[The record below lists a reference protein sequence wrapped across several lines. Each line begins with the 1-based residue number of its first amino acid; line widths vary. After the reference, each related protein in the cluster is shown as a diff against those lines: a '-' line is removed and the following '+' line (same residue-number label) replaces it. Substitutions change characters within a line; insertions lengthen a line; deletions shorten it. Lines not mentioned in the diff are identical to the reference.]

1 MEVLFTFL
9 GNALP
14 RFNWCDNIRFRF
26 YRFAGMTIGRD
37 SKFFGPIMI
46 RPLGGAK
53 NIQVG
58 SDAFLNTEIR
68 FGCPSQKITI
78 GNRCQI
84 GPRVCF
90 ESVNHTL
97 IFSKECGRKDE
108 VLPITVEDEVW
119 IGCGAIIL
127 PRVTIGRGSVVA
139 AGAVVTQSVA
149 SMCVVGGVPAKVIKM
164 LDNNVSNKA

>member
-1 MEVLFTFL
+1 MNILIEVLFIFL

-58 SDAFLNTEIR
+58 SDVFLNTEIR

-90 ESVNHTL
+90 ESVNHAL
-97 IFSKECGRKDE
+97 IYSKEFGRKDE
-108 VLPITVEDEVW
+108 VLPINVEDEAW
-119 IGCGAIIL
+119 IGCSAIIL
-127 PRVTIGRGSVVA
+127 PGVTIGHGSVVA
-139 AGAVVTQSVA
+139 AGAVVTKDVTP
-149 SMCVVGGVPAKVIKM
+149 MTVVGGVPAKKIKT
-164 LDNNVSNKA
+164 L